1 MMYPKSNSYLPS
13 KCLRLTPLLSFD
25 VAKVRRFSQIRNIF
39 ISLFYEYMCYIDTY
53 QAFVCEHNVFF
64 SYFRRK
70 WS

>member
-39 ISLFYEYMCYIDTY
+39 ISLFMNICVILIHIKRLCANTTCFLTI
-53 QAFVCEHNVFF
+53 FV
-64 SYFRRK
+64 
-70 WS
+70 

>member
-39 ISLFYEYMCYIDTY
+39 LPLFYEHMYYIDTN
-53 QAFVCEHNVFF
+53 QAFVCEHSMFF
-64 SYFRRK
+64 HYFRIK